1 MATLQGV
8 EIFQSGIWNG
18 RQFGEG
24 DLDGIVKSFDVLGL
38 GGRIPLKLGHNAEH
52 PLTDGQ
58 PALGWVERIW
68 REGKTLMADFRDV
81 PSVIYDAIKRGLY
94 KFVSVELLRDV
105 QADTRTIPLVLDAVA
120 LLGSD
125 VPAVGTLRD
134 LQSLTLSR
142 LRGAER
148 LTFTKTFLEV
158 RTVNETDNLRRE
170 NERLRA
176 ALHRQT
182 IDHAIESDVRARLV
196 RPAAREQFAR
206 LFRLTDDASYSRIT
220 SNDWR
225 EFARSQPRPPSGPA
239 TLPTGEGTPHLAP
252 DAALAERVRERIAQ
266 HFAVTQG
273 RERLDFSTAAAAVV
287 RETARTD
294 PGLLRAWI
302 DQPGEM

>member
-1 MATLQGV
+1 M
-8 EIFQSGIWNG
+8 
-18 RQFGEG
+18 
-24 DLDGIVKSFDVLGL
+24 
-38 GGRIPLKLGHNAEH
+38 
-52 PLTDGQ
+52 
-58 PALGWVERIW
+58 
-68 REGKTLMADFRDV
+68 
-81 PSVIYDAIKRGLY
+81 
-94 KFVSVELLRDV
+94 
-105 QADTRTIPLVLDAVA
+105 
-120 LLGSD
+120 
-125 VPAVGTLRD
+125 
-134 LQSLTLSR
+134 
-142 LRGAER
+142 
-148 LTFTKTFLEV
+148 
-158 RTVNETDNLRRE
+158 NETDNLRRE

>member
-125 VPAVGTLRD
+125 VPARNG
-134 LQSLTLSR
+134 SLSQR
-142 LRGAER
+142 H
-148 LTFTKTFLEV
+148 F
-158 RTVNETDNLRRE
+158 
-170 NERLRA
+170 
-176 ALHRQT
+176 
-182 IDHAIESDVRARLV
+182 
-196 RPAAREQFAR
+196 
-206 LFRLTDDASYSRIT
+206 
-220 SNDWR
+220 WR
-225 EFARSQPRPPSGPA
+225 YGP
-239 TLPTGEGTPHLAP
+239 
-252 DAALAERVRERIAQ
+252 
-266 HFAVTQG
+266 
-273 RERLDFSTAAAAVV
+273 
-287 RETARTD
+287 
-294 PGLLRAWI
+294 
-302 DQPGEM
+302 